1 MSDDKVVGKVLAF
14 SMDNSGTLTPDEAF
28 TDAMAQTMERVTPEE
43 YQALVIAQR
52 ENLERMLSALL
63 EVESELE
70 ALEHNKKELK
80 AQIQSIV
87 ETLPWQKAEFPGIGT
102 VQMTKA
108 GTTVSYDK
116 DALESL
122 TAQLL
127 QNGEMRTAQAIADC
141 RKESPR
147 KSSLMFRRQKG

>member
-1 MSDDKVVGKVLAF
+1 MMIGVVKINR
-14 SMDNSGTLTPDEAF
+14 DT
-28 TDAMAQTMERVTPEE
+28 
-43 YQALVIAQR
+43 QR
-52 ENLERMLSALL
+52 ENLESMLGTLL
-63 EVESELE
+63 ELESELE

-87 ETLPWQKAEFPGIGT
+87 ESIPDQKAEFAGIGT

-122 TAQLL
+122 TARLL
-127 QNGEMRTAQAIADC
+127 QNGETRTAQAIADC
-141 RKESPR
+141 RKETPK

>member
-1 MSDDKVVGKVLAF
+1 
-14 SMDNSGTLTPDEAF
+14 
-28 TDAMAQTMERVTPEE
+28 
-43 YQALVIAQR
+43 LVIAQR

-80 AQIQSIV
+80 TQIESIV
-87 ETLPWQKAEFPGIGT
+87 KTLPWQKAEFPGIGT

-116 DALESL
+116 DALDSL
-122 TAQLL
+122 TSRLL
-127 QNGEMRTAQAIADC
+127 QNGDTRIAQAIADC
-141 RKESPR
+141 RKELPK

>member
-1 MSDDKVVGKVLAF
+1 VIGVVKINR
-14 SMDNSGTLTPDEAF
+14 DT
-28 TDAMAQTMERVTPEE
+28 
-43 YQALVIAQR
+43 QR
-52 ENLERMLSALL
+52 ENLENMLGTLL

-70 ALEHNKKELK
+70 ALEHSKKELK
-80 AQIQSIV
+80 TQIQLIV
-87 ETLPWQKAEFPGIGT
+87 ESIPDQKAEFPGIGT

-122 TAQLL
+122 TARLL
-127 QNGEMRTAQAIADC
+127 QDGEMRTAQAIADC
-141 RKESPR
+141 RKESLK